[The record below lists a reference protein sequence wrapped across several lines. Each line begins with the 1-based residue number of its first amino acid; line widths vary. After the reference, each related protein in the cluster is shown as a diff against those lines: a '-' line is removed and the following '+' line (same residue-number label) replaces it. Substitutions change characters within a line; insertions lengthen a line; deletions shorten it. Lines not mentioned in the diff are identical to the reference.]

1 MDQNQP
7 NSETGQVL
15 TLTPLDELKRLELRF
30 MMADDDKISSVLQ
43 IIFVDILKKFFESDV
58 IDVFSMEANEKVKT
72 LVSICNHIRD
82 RITTSGNTIQIP
94 IKRILEFMI
103 VEEFSLNI
111 HLNKIIQIYLQE
123 TIYSLLKDA
132 LLQKAMHKS
141 E

>member
-82 RITTSGNTIQIP
+82 RITTSENTIQIP